1 MRVQSIHCVMKPIR
15 IQVECPYN
23 FSNKYTHVWV
33 FMVLYS
39 LHKQCTFCIS
49 AHMRE
54 AASTNVL
61 LVFYNSDIATRRFI
75 PWMNQFL
82 NESSDPVIHRSHLF
96 TLLKKT
102 IEPCPKHN
110 RKCNG
115 YNGNCIG
122 FNGNY
127 DGVYWYLMDSIG
139 GGGGGGVKSYW
150 INAQNTP
157 QKGIL

>member
-1 MRVQSIHCVMKPIR
+1 
-15 IQVECPYN
+15 
-23 FSNKYTHVWV
+23 
-33 FMVLYS
+33 
-39 LHKQCTFCIS
+39 
-49 AHMRE
+49 
-54 AASTNVL
+54 
-61 LVFYNSDIATRRFI
+61 
-75 PWMNQFL
+75 MNQFL

-122 FNGNY
+122 FNGND

-139 GGGGGGVKSYW
+139 GMLNPIGKMPKTHHKKEFCNGFTGKS
-150 INAQNTP
+150 
-157 QKGIL
+157 